1 MQPHLT
7 STPESVRPELQP
19 APHDSDLPAVRVSP
33 LLVREYASREM
44 QRDEALE
51 ILRSR
56 TADIRRFGVSSL
68 ALFGS
73 FARDEARDDSDVD
86 LLVEL
91 EGPATFDRYMD
102 LKFYLE
108 GALGRSV
115 DLVTRKGLRPRLRPS
130 VEAEAI
136 RVA

>member
-1 MQPHLT
+1 MQM
-7 STPESVRPELQP
+7 
-19 APHDSDLPAVRVSP
+19 
-33 LLVREYASREM
+33 REYDSRRM
-44 QRDEALE
+44 HRDEALA

-56 TADIRRFGVSSL
+56 TADLRRFGVSSL

-73 FARDEARDDSDVD
+73 FARDEAGEDSDVD
-86 LLVEL
+86 LIVEL

-108 GALGRSV
+108 DVLGRRV